1 MYLLFIEKQPQNWAS
16 TKEANKTND
25 LLIFT
30 NPDDDSRSVSSFII
44 SDVFFFCF
52 EVIQPFQHLFSL
64 LFLVGFL
71 SALEEKFADIVF
83 LMDSGVSVQEFHQI
97 RILLIRIVSQM
108 NFGAS
113 AYRLGL
119 AQYGRDVQV
128 EFLLKA
134 HQTRE
139 VYQSAIKRF
148 RQRRLQPNEARNL
161 GSALEYVYAN
171 FFTSEAGSR
180 ADQGY
185 QQHLVI
191 VTGKDSDD
199 PVYRASLLIKSSG
212 INVVGISAGASL
224 PELRFIANPAYI
236 YTGIPTVPTLRT
248 IFEAEKLETTLT
260 GGKTLK
266 KNIYL
271 YLSLKCIFKMYSVT
285 VYSQSP
291 QHFTIK

>member
-1 MYLLFIEKQPQNWAS
+1 M
-16 TKEANKTND
+16 
-25 LLIFT
+25 
-30 NPDDDSRSVSSFII
+30 
-44 SDVFFFCF
+44 
-52 EVIQPFQHLFSL
+52 IQPFQHLFSL

>member
-1 MYLLFIEKQPQNWAS
+1 MKMS
-16 TKEANKTND
+16 GHKTYD

-30 NPDDDSRSVSSFII
+30 NPDDDSQSVSSFII
-44 SDVFFFCF
+44 SDVFLFFFCF
-52 EVIQPFQHLFSL
+52 EVVQPFQYLFSL
-64 LFLVGFL
+64 LFLVCFL

-83 LMDSGVSVQEFHQI
+83 LVDSAVSVQEFQQI
-97 RILLIRIVSQM
+97 RTLLTRLVNQM

-119 AQYGRDVQV
+119 AQYARDVRV

-134 HQTRE
+134 HQTKE
-139 VYQSAIKRF
+139 VYLSAIRLF
-148 RQRRLQPNEARNL
+148 RQRRLQPYEARNL

-199 PVYRASLLIKSSG
+199 PVYRASHLIKSSG
-212 INVVGISAGASL
+212 INVVGMSAGASL
-224 PELRFIANPAYI
+224 SELRIIANPAYI
-236 YTGIPTVPTLRT
+236 YTGVITIVPTLRA
-248 IFEAEKLETTLT
+248 IFEAEKVEATLT

-271 YLSLKCIFKMYSVT
+271 YLSLECIFKVYSVT